1 MSIHI
6 LGIRHHGPGSARN
19 VKTFL
24 EQLQPDIVL
33 VEGPPEGDDLL
44 RWAQHSELKP
54 PVAILA
60 FRPDKPAQ
68 AVFYPF
74 AEFSPEWQAIQYG
87 ATHSVPVR
95 FMDLPLVYRFAWES
109 EQLPPAEGLE
119 SAGSAP
125 VEEERTDAL
134 YDHRDP
140 LRHLA
145 EAAGFN
151 DGERWWDQMFE
162 QRVNNE
168 GIFEA
173 VGEAMRS
180 LRQVL
185 PEKESRSERLREAHM
200 RKVIRQ
206 AEKDGHQKIAVV
218 CGAWHAPAL
227 ETMPKQKDDD
237 ALLKGLAKVKVETT
251 WIPWTYDRLS
261 FASGYGAGILSP
273 GWYHHVWNFPNDDG
287 TQWLTNVAR
296 LFRGRDMD
304 TSVAHIIEAV
314 RLAESLA
321 SLRGRSKAG
330 LDELNEAALAVLCGG
345 EPVLLELIRGA
356 LIVSDTIGTVPSAI
370 PKPPLLQDV
379 EKTQKRLRMPAEA
392 GIKEL
397 LLDLRES
404 LHLERSIFLHRLL
417 LLDITWGHPQH
428 VRGKGTF
435 KEQWQLK
442 WEPEYSIRIIEKG
455 NWGNTLEEAATQYV
469 AHEAGAAATLS
480 VVSGL
485 LEKVIPAALA
495 GATEALIARID
506 GLAAATGDVLQ
517 LLEVLPALATASRY
531 GNVRQTD
538 QEMLLGILQSMIAR
552 VCVSLPPA
560 CVSIDE
566 DAAATITV
574 HLHQLSDTIALLD
587 IPEQRQAW
595 NETLQRIADHSQT
608 APLVSGY
615 STRLLADAKVID
627 GEALEARFVR
637 ALSRAE
643 HPAVAASWI
652 EGFLKGSGSLLI
664 LDNRLWSLVNHWV
677 RDLQEPDFVALLP
690 LMRRTFSQFSHA
702 ERRKIGERA
711 RQEDGGTAPAEVLDT
726 SSLDAA
732 RGQQGLP
739 VVLQLL
745 GLQRTSKAT
754 DEPALL
760 P

>member
-44 RWAQHSELKP
+44 RWSQHSELKP

-60 FRPDKPAQ
+60 FRPDKPAH

-74 AEFSPEWQAIQYG
+74 AEFSPEWQAIQHG
-87 ATHSVPVR
+87 AARNVPVR
-95 FMDLPLVYRFAWES
+95 FMDLPLVHRFAFTS
-109 EQLPPAEGLE
+109 EQAPAESLE
-119 SAGSAP
+119 SAGSVP
-125 VEEERTDAL
+125 LEDEDVDAQH
-134 YDHRDP
+134 DDRDP

-145 EAAGFN
+145 EAAGFS

-162 QRVNNE
+162 QRVNNDN
-168 GIFEA
+168 IFEA

-180 LRQVL
+180 LRQLL
-185 PEKESRSERLREAHM
+185 PEKEDRTEKLREAYM

-206 AEKDGHQKIAVV
+206 AEKDGHQTIAVI

-227 ETMPKQKDDD
+227 ETMPKQKDDE

-273 GWYHHVWNFPNDDG
+273 GWYHHVWNFPHDDG
-287 TQWLTNVAR
+287 TQWMTNVAR
-296 LFRGRDMD
+296 LFRSRDMD

-330 LDELNEAALAVLCGG
+330 LEELNEAALAVLCGG
-345 EPVLLELIRGA
+345 EPILLELIREA

-417 LLDITWGHPQH
+417 LLDIRWGHLQH

-455 NWGNTLEEAATQYV
+455 NWGNTLEEAATHYV

-480 VVSGL
+480 VVCGL
-485 LEKVIPAALA
+485 LEKVIPAELA
-495 GATEALIARID
+495 GATEALIARVD

-552 VCVSLPPA
+552 VCVSLPSA
-560 CVSIDE
+560 CVSIDD

-587 IPEQRQAW
+587 VAEQRQAW

-615 STRLLADAKVID
+615 STRLLADAKVVD
-627 GEALEARFVR
+627 GEELEARFVR
-637 ALSRAE
+637 ALSRAGN
-643 HPAVAASWI
+643 PAIAASWI

-664 LDNRLWSLVNHWV
+664 LDYRLWSLVNNWLH
-677 RDLQEPDFVALLP
+677 DLQEPDFIALLP

-702 ERRKIGERA
+702 ERRKIGEKA
-711 RQEDGGTAPAEVLDT
+711 RQEDAGATPAEVLDT
-726 SSLDAA
+726 TALDPVRA
-732 RGQQGLP
+732 QQGLP

-745 GLQRTSKAT
+745 GLQRIGTIPEES
-754 DEPALL
+754 ALQ

>member
-44 RWAQHSELKP
+44 RWSQHSELKP

-74 AEFSPEWQAIQYG
+74 AEFSPEWQAMQHG
-87 ATHSVPVR
+87 ATRNVPVR
-95 FMDLPLVYRFAWES
+95 FMDLPLVYRFAFES
-109 EQLPPAEGLE
+109 EHAPAQGLE
-119 SAGSAP
+119 SAGSGP
-125 VEEERTDAL
+125 VAEEDIDARL
-134 YDHRDP
+134 DYRDP

-145 EAAGFN
+145 EAAGFS

-162 QRVNNE
+162 QRVNNDD
-168 GIFEA
+168 IFEA

-180 LRQVL
+180 LRQML
-185 PEKESRSERLREAHM
+185 PEKEDRTERLREAYM

-206 AEKDGHQKIAVV
+206 AEKDGHQKIAVI

-227 ETMPKQKDDD
+227 ETMPKQKDDE

-273 GWYHHVWNFPNDDG
+273 GWYHHIWNFPNDDG
-287 TQWLTNVAR
+287 TQWMTNVAR
-296 LFRGRDMD
+296 LFRSRDMD

-330 LDELNEAALAVLCGG
+330 LDEMNEAALAVLCGG
-345 EPVLLELIRGA
+345 EPVLLALIHEA

-455 NWGNTLEEAATQYV
+455 NLGNTLEEAATHYV
-469 AHEAGAAATLS
+469 IREAGTAVTLG

-517 LLEVLPALATASRY
+517 LLEVLPALATVSRY

-538 QEMLLGILQSMIAR
+538 QEMLLGILQSMMAR

-560 CVSIDE
+560 CVSIDD

-574 HLHQLSDTIALLD
+574 HLHQLNDTIALLD
-587 IPEQRQAW
+587 IPEQKQAW
-595 NETLQRIADHSQT
+595 NETLQRIADHGQT

-615 STRLLADAKVID
+615 STRLLADARVID
-627 GEALEARFVR
+627 GEELEARFAR
-637 ALSRAE
+637 ALSRAGN
-643 HPAVAASWI
+643 PAVAASWI

-664 LDNRLWSLVNHWV
+664 LDSRLWGLVNHWV
-677 RDLQEPDFVALLP
+677 RDLQETDFVALLP

-702 ERRKIGERA
+702 ERRKIGEKA
-711 RQEDGGTAPAEVLDT
+711 RQDDAGIAPGEELDT
-726 SSLDAA
+726 TTLDPVRAWT
-732 RGQQGLP
+732 GLP

-745 GLQRTSKAT
+745 GLQQTGSIT
-754 DEPALL
+754 DESALQ

>member
-24 EQLQPDIVL
+24 EQLQPDVVL

-44 RWAQHSELKP
+44 RWSQHSELKP

-87 ATHSVPVR
+87 ATQRVPVR
-95 FMDLPLVYRFAWES
+95 FMDLPLVYRFAFGS
-109 EQLPPAEGLE
+109 EQAPPAEGLE
-119 SAGSAP
+119 STATPP
-125 VEEERTDAL
+125 VEEDVAAL
-134 YDHRDP
+134 DDHRDP

-145 EAAGFN
+145 EAAGFD

-162 QRVNNE
+162 QRVNNDD
-168 GIFEA
+168 IFEA
-173 VGEAMRS
+173 VNEAMRS
-180 LRQVL
+180 LRQTL
-185 PEKESRSERLREAHM
+185 PAREDRTEKLREAYM

-206 AEKDGHQKIAVV
+206 SEKEGYQKIAVI

-227 ETMPKQKDDD
+227 ETMPKQKDDE
-237 ALLKGLAKVKVETT
+237 ALLKGLPKVKVETT
-251 WIPWTYDRLS
+251 WIPWTYNRLS

-287 TQWLTNVAR
+287 TQWMTNVAR
-296 LFRGRDMD
+296 LFRSRDID

-345 EPVLLELIRGA
+345 EPILLELIREA
-356 LIVSDTIGTVPSAI
+356 LIVSDTIGTVPPAI
-370 PKPPLLQDV
+370 PQPPLLQDV
-379 EKTQKRLRMPAEA
+379 EKTQKRLRLPAEA
-392 GIKEL
+392 GIKEIV
-397 LLDLRES
+397 LDLRES

-417 LLDITWGHPQH
+417 LLEITWGHLQQ
-428 VRGKGTF
+428 VRSKGTF

-455 NWGNTLEEAATQYV
+455 NWGNTLEEAVTQYV
-469 AHEAGAAATLS
+469 ANEAGGAATLG

-485 LEKVIPAALA
+485 LEKVIPAALPR
-495 GATEALIARID
+495 ATEALIARID

-517 LLEVLPALATASRY
+517 LLEVLPPLATASRY

-538 QEMLLGILQSMIAR
+538 QEMLLGIIQSMVAR

-560 CVSIDE
+560 CVSIDD

-595 NETLQRIADHSQT
+595 HETLQQIADHNQT
-608 APLVSGY
+608 APLLSGY
-615 STRLLADAKVID
+615 STRLLADAHEID
-627 GEALEARFVR
+627 SNELEARFAR
-637 ALSRAE
+637 ALSRAGN
-643 HPAVAASWI
+643 PAVAASWI

-664 LDNRLWSLVNHWV
+664 LDQRLWSLVNQWV

-702 ERRKIGERA
+702 ERRKIGEKA
-711 RQEDGGTAPAEVLDT
+711 RQEDSGAAPAEALDT
-726 SSLDAA
+726 AALDPA
-732 RGQQGLP
+732 RAQLGLP

-745 GLQRTSKAT
+745 GMQRAGA